1 MSRVPGSSVRGRNP
15 WRTTISVVV
24 GQLALAACSLGQS
37 PTGDTAASPAVT
49 TVIVA
54 RDLAFDASTVRL
66 PSGVPVGITLDNR
79 DPGILH
85 NVSISS
91 PQGNVVFRG
100 ATFAGIERRTYRLA
114 PLPQGTFRFICDVHP
129 GMAGELLVGTEPEPE
144 TLRSSSWL
152 PTRGMDSSERAAS

>member
-1 MSRVPGSSVRGRNP
+1 MSRVPRSSVGGRNP

-24 GQLALAACSLGQS
+24 GQLAVAACFLGQA

-54 RDLAFDASTVRL
+54 RDLSFDASTVRL
-66 PSGVPVGITLDNR
+66 PSGIPVGITLDNR

-129 GMAGELLVGTEPEPE
+129 GMAGELLVGTEPE
-144 TLRSSSWL
+144 TLESSSWL
-152 PTRGMDSSERAAS
+152 PTRGMDSAERAAS